1 MPTWLFPALAYLP
14 VWLDYQM
21 RQSEQPGCVVAV
33 AHRGEV
39 LLERAFGHADL
50 AQREPMTPRHRFR
63 VASHSK
69 TFTAAAILKLRE
81 QDRLRLDDRVG
92 QHVEEL
98 HPEVAQVTLSQLLSH
113 SAGLVR
119 DGTDGNYFS
128 DAVAFPDT
136 ARIMGDLAAAPSIT
150 PDTRFKYSNHGF
162 ALLGLVIEA
171 ITGEPYP
178 QWVQREVVAA
188 AGLTETT
195 PEIVIPAAGLARGHS
210 LKLPLGHRVVFP
222 GDASTEALAAAAGFV
237 STAADLVRFFGQLSP
252 NAATNVLSP
261 ASRRAMAHPL
271 WHDQHTTLPT
281 SYGLGTISGTL
292 NGWDWFGH
300 SGGFQ
305 GYVTRTAVIP
315 AQDISVSVLTNAADG
330 LAPAWIDGVM
340 HVLQVFAEGGAP
352 TPEVADWTGR
362 WWNAWGPVD
371 LVPVGGKVLA
381 AMPNLFRPLE
391 KVPEIAVTGP
401 DAGQVTLAGGF
412 RSHGEPVRRERD
424 NDGAVREVWLGGS
437 RMTTEAALA
446 RELSARYPAAVEG

>member
-1 MPTWLFPALAYLP
+1 
-14 VWLDYQM
+14 M

-39 LLERAFGHADL
+39 LLEQAFGHADL

-69 TFTAAAILKLRE
+69 TFTAVAMLQLRE
-81 QDRLRLDDRVG
+81 QGRLRLDDPAG
-92 QHVEEL
+92 QHVEGL
-98 HPEVAQVTLSQLLSH
+98 HPEVAQVTLAQLLSH

-119 DGTDGNYFS
+119 DGADGNYFS
-128 DAVAFPDT
+128 DATAFPTT
-136 ARIMGDLAAAPSIT
+136 AQIRRDLALPPSIT
-150 PDTRFKYSNHGF
+150 PNTRFKYSNHGF
-162 ALLGLVIEA
+162 ALAGLVIEA
-171 ITGEPYP
+171 VTGEPYAD
-178 QWVQREVVAA
+178 WVLREVVAKS
-188 AGLTETT
+188 GLAETT
-195 PEIVIPAAGLARGHS
+195 PEIVAPVSRLARGHS
-210 LKLPLGHRVVFP
+210 LKWPLGHRVVFP
-222 GDASTEALAAAAGFV
+222 GERSTTALGAAAGFV
-237 STAADLVRFFGQLSP
+237 STAADLARFFGQLSP
-252 NAATNVLSP
+252 DAATDLLSP
-261 ASRRAMAHPL
+261 ASRREMARPL
-271 WHDQHTTLPT
+271 WHDRHTTVPT

-315 AQDISVSVLTNAADG
+315 AEEISVSVLTNAADG
-330 LAPAWIDGVM
+330 LAPAWIDGAM

-362 WWNAWGPVD
+362 WWTSWGPVD
-371 LVPVGGKVLA
+371 LVPVGRKVLA

-391 KVPEIAVTGP
+391 KAAEIAVAGP
-401 DAGQVTLAGGF
+401 DAGRFALAGGF

-424 NDGAVREVWLGGS
+424 ADGTVQEVWLGGS

-446 RELSARYPAAVEG
+446 RELSSRYLAAE